1 MNELNKAKES
11 GYFSTVKKIQS
22 ETEGKLSDYTVSVK
36 DCITVK
42 GVETTAGSKILEGY
56 QPVFDATAVKNVKQ
70 EGATIIGKTKQ
81 DEFGFGTFTQ
91 NTGIGIEPPRNPN
104 DSERVT
110 GGSSGG
116 SAAAT
121 KILDNHISL
130 AESTGGSIANPAAF
144 CDVVGMTPTYGLVS
158 RYGLIDYA
166 NSLDKIGVMTK
177 TVKESATALDVI
189 SGHDN
194 NDSTSIEKPET
205 IQVKDLYPEK
215 ITLGIP
221 EEYVKNLDEEIEQA
235 FYEKVDELEDEGF
248 SVKQI
253 ELEMN
258 GEYSLS
264 TYYIIAMAE
273 ASTNLARYSG
283 LRYGYSEHKDTDYND
298 YFKKVRSNALG
309 EEAKRRVILGTF
321 TRMAGYRDAYYEK
334 ALKVRTKLI
343 NEWKETFQDV
353 DAVIH
358 PTMPIFPP
366 KVEETQSLDPLDI
379 YQMDLQTVGAN
390 LAGLP
395 HLSVPLGTDLP
406 SGFMIT
412 GDHLSENLVLSVG
425 DRVER

>member
-56 QPVFDATAVKNVKQ
+56 QPVFDATAVKNVKR

-177 TVKESATALDVI
+177 TVKESAMALDVI

-205 IQVKDLYPEK
+205 IQVKDLYPEE

-258 GEYSLS
+258 AEYSLS

-283 LRYGYSEHKDTDYND
+283 LRYGYSEDKDTDYND

-343 NEWKETFQDV
+343 NEWNETFQDV

-395 HLSVPLGTDLP
+395 HLSVPLETDLP